1 MKRQTFII
9 IFACSSFLLIFSL
22 LLFTSRSDD
31 QMSTKKYTTETSENA
46 LEEPEEDIIKISY
59 DGEQFPIAE
68 TPEVSES
75 VQQYEEQIEKH
86 AVSYEVEDYS
96 NLIMALMMQE
106 SEGKGEDPMQASESL
121 CGEVGC
127 IDEPS
132 QSIKQG
138 VYYFSEV
145 LKQANDDVKLALQSY
160 NFGNGFIAYVKEN
173 GGTYTKKLAIRYSQK
188 MFNNLKESGNYA
200 CRTPEEAELNACYG
214 DFNYVGEILKYFE

>member
-1 MKRQTFII
+1 MKRQTFFILL
-9 IFACSSFLLIFSL
+9 ACSSFILILSL
-22 LLFTSRSDD
+22 LLVTSRSTD
-31 QMSTKKYTTETSENA
+31 QKSTKDTTEMSEVSSEDA
-46 LEEPEEDIIKISY
+46 EEDIIKISY

-68 TPEVSES
+68 TPDVSES

-86 AVSYEVEDYS
+86 AASHEVEDYS

-106 SEGKGEDPMQASESL
+106 SQGKGEDPMQASESL
-121 CGEVGC
+121 CGETGC

-132 QSIKQG
+132 QSIEQG

-160 NFGNGFIAYVKEN
+160 NFGNGFIDYVKEN
-173 GGTYTKKLAIRYSQK
+173 GGSYTKKLAIRYSQK
-188 MFNNLKESGNYA
+188 MFTNLKASGNYA

>member
-1 MKRQTFII
+1 MKRQTFFILL
-9 IFACSSFLLIFSL
+9 ACSSFSLIVSL
-22 LLFTSRSDD
+22 LLVTSRSTD
-31 QMSTKKYTTETSENA
+31 QKSTKDTTQMTEVSSEDA
-46 LEEPEEDIIKISY
+46 EEDIIKISY

-68 TPEVSES
+68 TPDVSES

-86 AVSYEVEDYS
+86 AASYEVEDYS

-106 SEGKGEDPMQASESL
+106 SQGKGEDPMQASESL
-121 CGEVGC
+121 CGETGC
-127 IDEPS
+127 IEEPS

-145 LKQANDDVKLALQSY
+145 LNQANDDVKLALQSY
-160 NFGNGFIAYVKEN
+160 NFGNGFIDYVKEN
-173 GGTYTKKLAIRYSQK
+173 GGAYTKKLAIRYSQK
-188 MFNNLKESGNYA
+188 MFTNLKDSGHYT